1 MSQPNALS
9 GLPTQFVL
17 AMRTL
22 FDIMDDKNT
31 GYVQFSDIEN
41 RWRDDGTKGLP
52 KGVIESLKKV
62 TPPNGL
68 ISFNHF
74 CTGLKICLLQ
84 NQAENA
90 RSPSSSKVQEAVL
103 DHDIHDPNKINRHQV
118 TKTSSSD
125 ADHNQAGGAK
135 LPSMSRL
142 SAMGAQ
148 QRTLS
153 MPQLQQQ
160 MYQEEDNRIGA
171 ELRNYASDARL
182 SAPVKQAQTN
192 INRHAL
198 GPPKPPRLSAGLDR
212 GAMIADARPPPQPP
226 TERNLDRAEIR
237 TALQKWQIGLM
248 MNGQD
253 SSKNSSEGGSSRQN
267 YAVDNTG
274 RGSGDGKPSGQVDQA
289 AAFPHK
295 KVSGRRREPRR
306 HTLQNGIDYNMLKR
320 MKQIEQEKDVL
331 MQGLQAVDRARE
343 WYLRHIGAVQE
354 KMKYLGKMGSLVE
367 QWTEAQQERIELRRA
382 RVLEVNRHLA
392 LLCRWGSSENGDNTP
407 LEDWSHMNLALPH
420 HRRPPPQSENPQSN
434 LLVERLKHQN
444 HLLTEE
450 VSKKSERI
458 TGLER
463 EKTLLIRELFQLK
476 SDLAGRRSGVGEEPA
491 MLEEAAGGFM

>member
-1 MSQPNALS
+1 MSHQNSSSLS
-9 GLPTQFVL
+9 GLPAQFVL

-31 GYVQFSDIEN
+31 GYVHFSDIEN

-52 KGVIESLKKV
+52 KGVLESLKKV

-84 NQAENA
+84 NQAESA
-90 RSPSSSKVQEAVL
+90 RSSSSSKSQETVL
-103 DHDIHDPNKINRHQV
+103 DHEASDPSKTSRHLV
-118 TKTSSSD
+118 TKNSSD
-125 ADHNQAGGAK
+125 VDHSQSGAK
-135 LPSMSRL
+135 IPSMSRL
-142 SAMGAQ
+142 SAMGSQ

-160 MYQEEDNRIGA
+160 MYPEEDNNRIGA

-182 SAPVKQAQTN
+182 SAPAKAAPTN
-192 INRHAL
+192 ISRHPL

-212 GAMIADARPPPQPP
+212 GNVMPEVRPPLQPP

-253 SSKNSSEGGSSRQN
+253 SSKNSSESGSSRQN
-267 YAVDNTG
+267 YADQTG
-274 RGSGDGKPSGQVDQA
+274 RGSGDGKPSGQVDQGG
-289 AAFPHK
+289 AFPHK
-295 KVSGRRREPRR
+295 KVTGRRREPRR

-331 MQGLQAVDRARE
+331 MQGLQAVERARE

-354 KMKYLGKMGSLVE
+354 RMKYLGKMGSHGE

-392 LLCRWGSSENGDNTP
+392 LLCRWGSGENGDNSP
-407 LEDWSHMNLALPH
+407 LEDWGHMNLALPH
-420 HRRPPPQSENPQSN
+420 HRRPPQQSDNPQGN

-458 TGLER
+458 AGLER